1 MLWFSRIVYRAIQGK
16 SVGIDATIN
25 SSLCSKCFFFFFLI
39 NLRPLD
45 AYILCQMKYNVNTLW
60 TYCNSVQEY
69 QCIEDIL
76 QLFNIYI
83 LVSCGIILIRRGSG
97 VFFFDFLD
105 TPQPGLIIFKKISN
119 VKFYYTYVQANPQR
133 NWQSTKNGSTNLNNS
148 TVVCTTSVEILNSFQ

>member
-1 MLWFSRIVYRAIQGK
+1 
-16 SVGIDATIN
+16 
-25 SSLCSKCFFFFFLI
+25 
-39 NLRPLD
+39 
-45 AYILCQMKYNVNTLW
+45 MKYNVNTLW

-105 TPQPGLIIFKKISN
+105 TPQPGLIIFKKNI
-119 VKFYYTYVQANPQR
+119 KRKILLYVR
-133 NWQSTKNGSTNLNNS
+133 TSESTKEL
-148 TVVCTTSVEILNSFQ
+148 TVYEKWLHKFE